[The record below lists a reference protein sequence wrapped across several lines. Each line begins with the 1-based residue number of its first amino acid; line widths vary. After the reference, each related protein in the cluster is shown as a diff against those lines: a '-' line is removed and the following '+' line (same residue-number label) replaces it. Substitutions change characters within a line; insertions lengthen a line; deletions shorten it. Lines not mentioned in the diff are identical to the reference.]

1 MHRFATER
9 CGFGARRPTV
19 RVADG
24 DPTRAAGIDLH
35 TVRLQAMRI
44 LGWAFLVRAT
54 PSTVRGRVDVAGR
67 RSLAVLVAYVRATA
81 AVAVVRSTPSVLG

>member
-1 MHRFATER
+1 
-9 CGFGARRPTV
+9 V

-44 LGWAFLVRAT
+44 LGWA
-54 PSTVRGRVDVAGR
+54 PAGLAAWVTSRQFAPAYWCR
-67 RSLAVLVAYVRATA
+67 R
-81 AVAVVRSTPSVLG
+81 